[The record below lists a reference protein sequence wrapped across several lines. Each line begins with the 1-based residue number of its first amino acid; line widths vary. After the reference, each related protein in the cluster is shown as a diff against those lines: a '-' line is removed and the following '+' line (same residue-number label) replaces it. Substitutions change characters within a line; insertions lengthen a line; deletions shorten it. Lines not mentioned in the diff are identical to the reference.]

1 MRFYSKLPNANKFDS
16 YYKQKPHLY
25 KKHQKDF
32 NELKDKYL
40 NYINNYQDKT
50 IHLVDNSKL
59 KEYEKYA
66 YCNIEQDGTK
76 IILSYYQMY
85 DASYLLG
92 RTIIENGKIWTYTNR
107 SWKYTE
113 QKLLLKPNQNYM
125 GGGRDDF
132 MYLQLQQSITDRGIA
147 ILKLLPQFKY
157 LPIDKFWK
165 VNPIKLFS
173 INDALIYQLELLLK
187 AGYTKLA
194 SDMLY
199 NRKFFDKRE
208 LELVKPILKP
218 SIRLQAII
226 DHIDLIEQR
235 EKERK
240 ERLTQAKLAKKLE
253 KMKKIN
259 LEIGDFIIKTPFT
272 ASELKQEGLKLQHCV
287 YNYLDKIVTN
297 KTKVLFLR
305 KKTDPDTPFYT
316 IEIKDNQVMQVR
328 GLKNVAQKKYI
339 TLVNEWYKKGLLKG
353 VA

>member
-1 MRFYSKLPNANKFDS
+1 MRFYSKLPNAKQFDN

-40 NYINNYQDKT
+40 IYINNYQDKT

-85 DASYLLG
+85 DAPYLLG
-92 RTIIENGKIWTYTNR
+92 RTIIENGKIWTYANR

-113 QKLLLKPNQNYM
+113 QKLLLKPNQSYV

-132 MYLQLQQSITDRGIA
+132 MYIQEQQAITDRGVQ
-147 ILKLLPQFKY
+147 ILKSLPQFKY
-157 LPIDKFWK
+157 LPINKFWK
-165 VNPIKLFS
+165 ITPIKLFD
-173 INDALIYQLELLLK
+173 INSDLIYQLELLLK
-187 AGYTKLA
+187 AGYYRLA

-199 NRKFFDKRE
+199 NRKFFDKKE
-208 LELVKPILKP
+208 LELVRPILKP
-218 SIRLQAII
+218 NIRLYKIQ
-226 DHIDLIEQR
+226 DYIDLIEQR
-235 EKERK
+235 EKEREK
-240 ERLTQAKLAKKLE
+240 RLTQAKLAKKLE
-253 KMKKIN
+253 KMKKIK
-259 LEIGDFIIKTPFT
+259 LEIGNFIIKTPDT

-287 YNYLDKIVTN
+287 YNYLDRIVAN

-305 KKTDPDTPFYT
+305 KKANPDTPFYT

-328 GLKNVAQKKYI
+328 GLNNVAEKKYI
-339 TLVNEWYKKGLLKG
+339 ALVNKWYKKGLLKG